1 MAQAKS
7 KIKNKPGRK
16 ASGLR
21 DLPPSA
27 ARLAVNAA
35 ALKAVREALALRTEF
50 TKRSGMSGGLPS
62 LERMIRQDVVLD
74 SVKVPEAGEIHL
86 RPVLRATTLAEQMMK
101 LGFDQGRA
109 WVAERFVRDIESAT
123 IGKLTASYGE
133 GLGGGTSSE
142 PERVLIAIDRVRK
155 ATECLNRQERTAVWS
170 VLVFGLSMTDTGW
183 ALAGGRMGQS
193 RARLNDAAWLF
204 LDAAL
209 ERMAPHYVRLG
220 E

>member
-7 KIKNKPGRK
+7 KMKNKPGRK

-21 DLPPSA
+21 DLPPAA
-27 ARLAVNAA
+27 ARLAINEA
-35 ALKAVREALALRTEF
+35 ALKAVRAALALRTEF

-62 LERMIRQDVVLD
+62 LERMIREDVVLD
-74 SVKVPEAGEIHL
+74 QVKVPEAGEIFL
-86 RPVLRATTLAEQMMK
+86 RPVLRAATLSERLVKMGFTAE
-101 LGFDQGRA
+101 RA
-109 WVAERFVRDIESAT
+109 WVAERFARDVEAST
-123 IGKLTASYGE
+123 IGRLTASYGE
-133 GLGGGTSSE
+133 GCGGGRASE
-142 PERVLIAIDRVRK
+142 PERVLIALDRLRR

-170 VLVFGLSMTDTGW
+170 VLVFGMSMTDTGW

-193 RARLNDAAWLF
+193 RQRLNDASWLF

-209 ERMAPHYVRLG
+209 ERMTPHYERLG